1 MLLISTSTCNC
12 FSNVFTK
19 LKKKVKNTVFDLE
32 KPETHK
38 MYAALSWLL
47 VRFDHDRVKE
57 EELKRCIEILYIVQM
72 NSSAIFDYDG

>member
-1 MLLISTSTCNC
+1 MLLISTYSFNE
-12 FSNVFTK
+12 FSSIFTK
-19 LKKKVKNTVFDLE
+19 LENFLKNDLFDLE

-38 MYAALSWLL
+38 MYAVLSWLL
-47 VRFDHDRVKE
+47 LRFDHDRVTE